1 MEKPEQINGTPVM
14 AGSGKISFRQ
24 GAKGYRH
31 IRQAFAT
38 RHEADFAGDDNLCS
52 VHLL

>member
-1 MEKPEQINGTPVM
+1 M
-14 AGSGKISFRQ
+14 AGSGHIRFRQ

-31 IRQAFAT
+31 TGTYARLLQRGIKLILP
-38 RHEADFAGDDNLCS
+38 EDDNLCS

>member
-1 MEKPEQINGTPVM
+1 MSM
-14 AGSGKISFRQ
+14 AGSDKISFRQ

-31 IRQAFAT
+31 IGTYTYARLLQ
-38 RHEADFAGDDNLCS
+38 RGMKRILPEDDNLCS